1 MKILYIADSK
11 VFGFGGGSNGE
22 RTWYQALVE
31 YCTRKGDT
39 LQVVSLDTPFKES
52 FPVEV
57 KKKRGGDIA
66 ARLCGRSSYIYW
78 FL

>member
-11 VFGFGGGSNGE
+11 IFGFGGGSNVE

-52 FPVEV
+52 F
-57 KKKRGGDIA
+57 
-66 ARLCGRSSYIYW
+66 SS
-78 FL
+78 